1 MGADEMVVE
10 EDDIYAKTCMYIYM
24 EEEEWKK
31 SGRRVEEEWKKS
43 GRRVEEEWKK
53 SGRRVEEEWKKVEEE
68 R

>member
-31 SGRRVEEEWKKS
+31 SGRRKIES
-43 GRRVEEEWKK
+43 G
-53 SGRRVEEEWKKVEEE
+53 SG
-68 R
+68 